1 MIVRKVSFYGQTVFG
16 TKKNEAIVVKRI
28 KPQNEADEFCSIIVK
43 RIKSQNEADEFCSII
58 VKRIKSQN
66 EADEA
71 SESPVSCCIKNG
83 THKRYS
89 IFKKVSRKWE

>member
-28 KPQNEADEFCSIIVK
+28 KPQNEADEFCSIT
-43 RIKSQNEADEFCSII
+43 

>member
-43 RIKSQNEADEFCSII
+43 RIKSQNEADE
-58 VKRIKSQN
+58 
-66 EADEA
+66 A

>member
-28 KPQNEADEFCSIIVK
+28 KPQNETDEFCSITVK
-43 RIKSQNEADEFCSII
+43 RIKP
-58 VKRIKSQN
+58 QN

-71 SESPVSCCIKNG
+71 SESSVSCCIKNG

>member
-28 KPQNEADEFCSIIVK
+28 KPQNEADEFCSITVK
-43 RIKSQNEADEFCSII
+43 RIKP
-58 VKRIKSQN
+58 QN